1 MLKEV
6 AAMAQ
11 TTMKIDQ
18 DLLADLRALAKG
30 SYRSP
35 QQHLRYLVDRDKG
48 TLRSNSRFDSAMAVE
63 MMDSIIADSESQVMS
78 EAEQKHIQNL
88 IDSGVELHGKN
99 AQGKLISTSG
109 KARMQEA
116 Q

>member
-1 MLKEV
+1 
-6 AAMAQ
+6 MAQ

-18 DLLADLRALAKG
+18 DLLADLRELATE

-35 QQHLRYLVDRDKG
+35 QQHLRYLVDKDKG
-48 TLRSNSRFDSAMAVE
+48 KLRSNKVFDDETATQ
-63 MMDSIIADSESQVMS
+63 MMDSIIADSEAGVMN
-78 EAEQKHIQNL
+78 EAEQAHIQNL
-88 IDSGVELHGKN
+88 LDSGVELHGKN

-109 KARMQEA
+109 KVQTQEV

>member
-1 MLKEV
+1 
-6 AAMAQ
+6 MAQ

-18 DLLADLRALAKG
+18 DLLADLRTLAKD

-35 QQHLRYLVDRDKG
+35 QQHLRYLVDKDKG
-48 TLRSNSRFDSAMAVE
+48 SLRSSNIFDSAMAVE
-63 MMDSIIADSESQVMS
+63 MMDTIVADSEAVVMN

-88 IDSGVELHGKN
+88 LDSGVELHGSN

-109 KARMQEA
+109 KVQT
-116 Q
+116 QKVQ